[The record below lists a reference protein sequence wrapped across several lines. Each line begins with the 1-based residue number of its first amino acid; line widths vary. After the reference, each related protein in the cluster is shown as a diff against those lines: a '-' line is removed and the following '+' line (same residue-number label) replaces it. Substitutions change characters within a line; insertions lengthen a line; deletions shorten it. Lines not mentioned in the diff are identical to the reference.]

1 MVRIEYLIDQF
12 LVYLRVNKN
21 FSIHTLES
29 YGLDLRQF
37 TIFFDNEPVTD
48 IQFINH
54 LLIRRYLA
62 KLKEEQL
69 ARTSIARKISCLR
82 SFFKFLCRQGY
93 LANNPLIGISTPKL
107 EKRLP
112 EFLYPKELEDLLKLP
127 NQLDN
132 LGIRDQAILEVFYS
146 SGLRLQELVG
156 LTLADLDLNGGYLRV
171 FGKGAKE
178 RLVPIG
184 GCASRALQKYLKE
197 VRPELLSK
205 SNNSAQTEHVFLN
218 YRGTR
223 LSGRSIQR
231 LMDKYIKLLALNRK
245 ISPHTLRHTFA
256 THLLEN
262 GADLRV
268 VQELLGHVDISST
281 QIYTHLTK
289 ERIRAVYL
297 KSHPRA

>member
-1 MVRIEYLIDQF
+1 MLKFENLIDEF
-12 LVYLRVNKN
+12 LIYLQVNKN
-21 FSIHTLES
+21 FSMHTLES

-37 TIFFDNEPVTD
+37 SVFFDKEPITSVEL
-48 IQFINH
+48 INH

-62 KLKEEQL
+62 ELKEKQL
-69 ARTSIARKISCLR
+69 ARKSIARKISCLR

-93 LANNPLIGISTPKL
+93 ISNNPLIGISIPKL

-112 EFLYPKELEDLLKLP
+112 EFLYPEELESLLNLP
-127 NQLDN
+127 DQSNY
-132 LGIRDQAILEVFYS
+132 LGIRDQAILEIFYS

-156 LTLADLDLNGGYLRV
+156 LTIADLDLEGGYLRV

-184 GCASRALQKYLKE
+184 GCAKRALLKYLKE
-197 VRPELLSK
+197 VRTELLAK
-205 SNNSAQTEHVFLN
+205 SNNPNQTVHVFLN

-231 LMDKYIKLLALNRK
+231 LMDKYLQQLALHRK

>member
-1 MVRIEYLIDQF
+1 MLKLEILIDEF
-12 LVYLRVNKN
+12 LIYLRVSKN

-29 YGLDLRQF
+29 YGLDLQQF
-37 TIFFDNEPVTD
+37 STFFDKEPISAVECID
-48 IQFINH
+48 H
-54 LLIRRYLA
+54 LIIRRYLS
-62 KLKEEQL
+62 KLKEKQL
-69 ARTSIARKISCLR
+69 SRTSIIRKISCLR
-82 SFFKFLCRQGY
+82 SFFKFLCLQGY
-93 LANNPLIGISTPKL
+93 IPNNPILGISTPKR

-112 EFLYPKELEDLLKLP
+112 EFLYPEELENLLNLPDLSE
-127 NQLDN
+127 
-132 LGIRDQAILEVFYS
+132 LGVRDQAILEVFYS

-156 LTLADLDLNGGYLRV
+156 LTIADLDFNAGYLRV

-178 RLVPIG
+178 RIVPLG
-184 GCASRALQKYLKE
+184 GCAKRALIKYLEE
-197 VRPELLSK
+197 VRPKLLSK
-205 SNNSAQTEHVFLN
+205 SNSSKQTMSVFLN

-231 LMDKYIKLLALNRK
+231 LMDKYIQQLAIYRK

>member
-1 MVRIEYLIDQF
+1 MFVFGNLSDEF
-12 LVYLRVNKN
+12 LTYIRVNRN

-29 YGLDLRQF
+29 YGLDLQQF
-37 TIFFDNEPVTD
+37 SFFFDKEQIVSVD
-48 IQFINH
+48 LIDH

-62 KLKEEQL
+62 KLKDEQL

-93 LANNPLIGISTPKL
+93 LQKNPIIGISTPKL

-112 EFLYPKELEDLLKLP
+112 EFLYPEELEGLLNLPDQSNDLGK
-127 NQLDN
+127 
-132 LGIRDQAILEVFYS
+132 RDQAILEVFYS
-146 SGLRLQELVG
+146 SGLRLQEVVG
-156 LTLADLDLNGGYLRV
+156 LTIADLDMTRGYLRV
-171 FGKGAKE
+171 FGKGSKE
-178 RLVPIG
+178 RLVPLG
-184 GCASRALQKYLKE
+184 GCAKRALDKYLKE
-197 VRPELLSK
+197 VRPRLQAK
-205 SNNSAQTEHVFLN
+205 NNNSKQTTHVFLN
-218 YRGTR
+218 YRGSR

-231 LMDKYIKLLALNRK
+231 LMDKYIQQLALNRK

>member
-1 MVRIEYLIDQF
+1 MLKFENLIDEF
-12 LVYLRVNKN
+12 LIYLQVNKN

-37 TIFFDNEPVTD
+37 SSFFDKEPIASVEL
-48 IQFINH
+48 INH

-62 KLKEEQL
+62 ELKAEQL
-69 ARTSIARKISCLR
+69 ARKSIARKISCLR
-82 SFFKFLCRQGY
+82 SLFKFLCRQGY
-93 LANNPLIGISTPKL
+93 ISNNPLIGISIPKL

-112 EFLYPKELEDLLKLP
+112 DFLYPEELESLLNLP
-127 NQLDN
+127 DQSNF
-132 LGIRDQAILEVFYS
+132 LGIRDQAILEIFYS

-156 LTLADLDLNGGYLRV
+156 LTIADLDLDGGYLRV

-184 GCASRALQKYLKE
+184 GCAKRALLKYLKE
-197 VRPELLSK
+197 VRTELLAK
-205 SNNSAQTEHVFLN
+205 SNNPDQTVHVFLN

-231 LMDKYIKLLALNRK
+231 LIDKYLQQLALHRK

>member
-1 MVRIEYLIDQF
+1 MIELEYLVDEF
-12 LVYLRVNKN
+12 LIYLRVNKN

-37 TIFFDNEPVTD
+37 SVFFDKEPTIKLD
-48 IQFINH
+48 LIDH

-69 ARTSIARKISCLR
+69 ARASIARKISCLR

-93 LANNPLIGISTPKL
+93 LQNNPLLGVSTPKL

-112 EFLYPKELEDLLKLP
+112 EFLYPEELESLLKLP
-127 NQLDN
+127 DQSNH
-132 LGIRDQAILEVFYS
+132 LGIRDQAILEIFYS

-156 LTLADLDLNGGYLRV
+156 LTLADIDLTRGYLMV
-171 FGKGAKE
+171 YGKGAKE

-184 GCASRALQKYLKE
+184 GCAKRALEKYLNE
-197 VRPELLSK
+197 VRSQLQAKNSNSK
-205 SNNSAQTEHVFLN
+205 QTMHIFLN
-218 YRGTR
+218 YRGSR

-231 LMDKYIKLLALNRK
+231 LLDKYVQRLTLHRK
-245 ISPHTLRHTFA
+245 ISPHSLRHTFA

>member
-1 MVRIEYLIDQF
+1 MLAIENLVDEFLI
-12 LVYLRVNKN
+12 YLRVAKN
-21 FSIHTLES
+21 FSLNTQES

-37 TIFFDNEPVTD
+37 LFFFDKKSIESLTSID
-48 IQFINH
+48 H
-54 LLIRRYLA
+54 LLIRRYMA
-62 KLKEEQL
+62 QLKDEHY
-69 ARTSIARKISCLR
+69 ARSSIARKISCLR
-82 SFFKFLCRQGY
+82 SFFKFLCREGY
-93 LANNPLIGISTPKL
+93 IQNNPIVGVSTPKR

-112 EFLYPKELEDLLKLP
+112 EFLYPEELENLLKLP
-127 NQLDN
+127 DQSI
-132 LGIRDQAILEVFYS
+132 LGLRDQAILEIFYS
-146 SGLRLQELVG
+146 SGLRLQEVVG
-156 LTLADLDLNGGYLRV
+156 LTLADLDLSRGYLRV
-171 FGKGAKE
+171 YGKGAKE

-184 GCASRALQKYLKE
+184 GCAARALQKYLCE
-197 VRPELLSK
+197 VRPKLLIKCSIAK
-205 SNNSAQTEHVFLN
+205 PTAHIFLN

-231 LMDKYIKLLALNRK
+231 MMDKYLQQLALNRK

-289 ERIRAVYL
+289 ERIRTVYL

>member
-1 MVRIEYLIDQF
+1 MLKFENLIDEF
-12 LVYLRVNKN
+12 LIYLQVNKN

-37 TIFFDNEPVTD
+37 SVFFDKEPITSVEL
-48 IQFINH
+48 INH

-62 KLKEEQL
+62 ELKEEQL
-69 ARTSIARKISCLR
+69 ARKSIARKISCLR

-93 LANNPLIGISTPKL
+93 ISNNPLIGISIPKL

-112 EFLYPKELEDLLKLP
+112 EFLYPEELESLLNLP
-127 NQLDN
+127 DQSNY
-132 LGIRDQAILEVFYS
+132 LGIRDQAILEIFYS

-156 LTLADLDLNGGYLRV
+156 LTIADLDLEGGYLRV

-184 GCASRALQKYLKE
+184 GCAKRALLKYLKE
-197 VRPELLSK
+197 VRTELLAK
-205 SNNSAQTEHVFLN
+205 SNNPNQTVHVFLN

-231 LMDKYIKLLALNRK
+231 LMDKYLQQLALHRK

>member
-1 MVRIEYLIDQF
+1 MLKLETLIDEF
-12 LVYLRVNKN
+12 LIYLRVNKN
-21 FSIHTLES
+21 YSIRTLES

-37 TIFFDNEPVTD
+37 LTFFDNESILTLEHID
-48 IQFINH
+48 H
-54 LLIRRYLA
+54 LLLRKYLA
-62 KLKEEQL
+62 TLKEEQL
-69 ARTSIARKISCLR
+69 ARRSIARKISCLR

-93 LANNPLIGISTPKL
+93 LTDNPIVGVSTPKL

-112 EFLYPKELEDLLKLP
+112 EFLYPEELESLLKLP
-127 NQLDN
+127 DISGV

-156 LTLADLDLNGGYLRV
+156 LTMVDLDLDGGYLRV
-171 FGKGAKE
+171 YGKGSKE
-178 RLVPIG
+178 RLVPLG
-184 GCASRALQKYLKE
+184 GCAKRALIKYLKE
-197 VRPELLSK
+197 VRPQLVSK
-205 SNNSAQTEHVFLN
+205 GNSSKQPMNVFLN

-231 LMDKYIKLLALNRK
+231 LMDKYLQQLALHRK

>member
-1 MVRIEYLIDQF
+1 MRIS
-12 LVYLRVNKN
+12 KN
-21 FSIHTLES
+21 YSLNTLES

-37 TIFFDNEPVTD
+37 STFFDKESVSIEQVD
-48 IQFINH
+48 H
-54 LLIRRYLA
+54 LFIRRYLA

-69 ARTSIARKISCLR
+69 ARRSIARKISCLR

-93 LANNPLIGISTPKL
+93 LTNNPIFGVSTPKQ

-112 EFLYPKELEDLLKLP
+112 EFLYPEELDNLLKLP
-127 NQLDN
+127 DLTRV

-156 LTLADLDLNGGYLRV
+156 LTLVDLDLDGGYLRV
-171 FGKGAKE
+171 YGKGAKE
-178 RLVPIG
+178 RLVPLG
-184 GCASRALQKYLKE
+184 GCAKRALIKYLKE
-197 VRPELLSK
+197 VRPQLISK
-205 SNNSAQTEHVFLN
+205 ENSSKQTMNVFLN

-231 LMDKYIKLLALNRK
+231 LMDKYLQQLALHRK

>member
-1 MVRIEYLIDQF
+1 MYKLENLVDEFLI
-12 LVYLRVNKN
+12 YLRIDKN

-37 TIFFDNEPVTD
+37 SAFFDTESIADLNMID
-48 IQFINH
+48 H

-69 ARTSIARKISCLR
+69 ARKSIARKISCLR
-82 SFFKFLCRQGY
+82 SFFKYLCRQGY
-93 LANNPLIGISTPKL
+93 LQTNPVLGVSTPKL

-112 EFLYPKELEDLLKLP
+112 EFLYPQEIESLLDLPVLS
-127 NQLDN
+127 DD
-132 LGIRDQAILEVFYS
+132 LGIRDQAILEIFYS

-156 LTLADLDLNGGYLRV
+156 LTIADLDLSNGYLRV
-171 FGKGAKE
+171 YGKGSKE

-184 GCASRALQKYLKE
+184 GYAKRALEKYLKE
-197 VRPELLSK
+197 VRPELLAK
-205 SNNSAQTEHVFLN
+205 AGNPAKTVHVFLN

-231 LMDKYIKLLALNRK
+231 MMAKYLQQLALKRK

>member
-1 MVRIEYLIDQF
+1 MLKLENLIDEF
-12 LVYLRVNKN
+12 LIYLRVNKN
-21 FSIHTLES
+21 YSEKTLES

-37 TIFFDNEPVTD
+37 LIFFDKESILTLEQID
-48 IQFINH
+48 H
-54 LLIRRYLA
+54 LLLRKYLA
-62 KLKEEQL
+62 TLKEEQL
-69 ARTSIARKISCLR
+69 SRRSIARKISCLR

-93 LANNPLIGISTPKL
+93 VNNNPILGVSTPKL

-112 EFLYPKELEDLLKLP
+112 EFLYPEELESLLKLP
-127 NQLDN
+127 DISTV
-132 LGIRDQAILEVFYS
+132 LGIRDSAILEVFYS

-156 LTLADLDLNGGYLRV
+156 LTLADLDLDGGYLRV
-171 FGKGAKE
+171 YGKGSKE
-178 RLVPIG
+178 RLVPLG
-184 GCASRALQKYLKE
+184 GCAKRALIKYLKE
-197 VRPELLSK
+197 VRPQLIAKGNSSK
-205 SNNSAQTEHVFLN
+205 QTMNVFLN

-231 LMDKYIKLLALNRK
+231 LMDKYLQQLALHRK

>member
-1 MVRIEYLIDQF
+1 MLQLENLTDEFLI
-12 LVYLRVNKN
+12 YLRISKN
-21 FSIHTLES
+21 YSLNTLES

-37 TIFFDNEPVTD
+37 STFFDKESVSIEQVD
-48 IQFINH
+48 H
-54 LLIRRYLA
+54 LFIRRYLA

-69 ARTSIARKISCLR
+69 ARRSIARKISCLR

-93 LANNPLIGISTPKL
+93 LTNNPIFGVSTPKQ

-112 EFLYPKELEDLLKLP
+112 EFLYPEELDNLLKLP
-127 NQLDN
+127 DLTRV

-156 LTLADLDLNGGYLRV
+156 LTLVDLDLDGGYLRV
-171 FGKGAKE
+171 YGKGAKE
-178 RLVPIG
+178 RLVPLG
-184 GCASRALQKYLKE
+184 GCAKRALIKYLKE
-197 VRPELLSK
+197 VRPQLISK
-205 SNNSAQTEHVFLN
+205 ENSSKQTMNVFLN

-231 LMDKYIKLLALNRK
+231 LMDKYLQQLALHRK